1 MIDELRFARRLGR
14 VTPEDEDLAGGRAGV
29 KSSDATGAIP

>member
-1 MIDELRFARRLGR
+1 MNFASRGGFGR